1 MNPKDLVGSKKAPL
15 DLVPSAGAIMSA
27 PAHQNGAEKYGAF
40 NWRQNPVQLM
50 TYLAAIQR
58 HLHAFIDG
66 QDRAE
71 DTGIHHLSHMLASMN
86 IVADAMYLGNL
97 IDNRPPKGPAADML
111 REQDH
116 SAKPADSEP
125 KVYSSPSPTPEN
137 VIQFPVTPPPLVEIE
152 AWGLGEGPIMEFD
165 RFDQRLYVGEPFEE
179 PDGCVNY
186 RGRHVHPTV
195 ATPATYRDIDRDM
208 DG

>member
-1 MNPKDLVGSKKAPL
+1 MNPKDLVGAKKAPL

-111 REQDH
+111 REQDR
-116 SAKPADSEP
+116 SVA
-125 KVYSSPSPTPEN
+125 PEN
-137 VIQFPVTPPPLVEIE
+137 AEPVIYSADPNM
-152 AWGLGEGPIMEFD
+152 AAGLA
-165 RFDQRLYVGEPFEE
+165 GEPIINIIPEPWSDGDGEVITEYMSNLLRVYKGDPYEE
-179 PDGCVNY
+179 PDGCINY
-186 RGRHVHPTV
+186 RGRHVHPSV